1 MVDQLM
7 GQMWKIVHL
16 QLQLGDTL
24 KFDLPLRSIKQNNAY
39 PIFPWAVAIVD
50 KTTPFEPAEAA
61 TKICD
66 ACKIADK
73 SYKK

>member
-39 PIFPWAVAIVD
+39 PIFPWAVD
-50 KTTPFEPAEAA
+50 NCRQNNSFWTGG
-61 TKICD
+61 
-66 ACKIADK
+66 
-73 SYKK
+73 SSN

>member
-39 PIFPWAVAIVD
+39 PIFPWAVD
-50 KTTPFEPAEAA
+50 NCRQNNSF
-61 TKICD
+61 
-66 ACKIADK
+66 
-73 SYKK
+73 